1 MTVRLRVASYAVIVE
16 DGRVLLP
23 HWPDEVVGGWTLPGG
38 GIEPGEDP
46 ADAAVREVLE
56 ETGYRVELDGLLGI
70 DSVLVPA
77 GELVDPSLGAFQWLR
92 ILYRAHVVGG
102 ELRDEADGSTD
113 AVAWFDLA
121 EVPSLR
127 RVSLVDVGL
136 RLAGESIDGTD
147 DIVVDPPRAAV
158 SAHPVDV

>member
-1 MTVRLRVASYAVIVE
+1 MRLRVAAYAVIV
-16 DGRVLLP
+16 DGGRVLLP
-23 HWPDEVVGGWTLPGG
+23 HWPDVGVGGWTLPGG

-46 ADAAVREVLE
+46 ADAVVREVLE
-56 ETGYRVELDGLLGI
+56 ETGYHVELDELLGI
-70 DSVLVPA
+70 DSVVVPV
-77 GELVDPSLGAFQWLR
+77 GELVDRSLGAFQWLR

-113 AVAWFDLA
+113 AVAWFGLA

-136 RLAGESIDGTD
+136 RLARTD
-147 DIVVDPPRAAV
+147 DIEFDPPRVALGAR
-158 SAHPVDV
+158 PVDL

>member
-1 MTVRLRVASYAVIVE
+1 MTMRLRVAAYAVVVE

-23 HWPDEVVGGWTLPGG
+23 HWPDDVVGGWTLPGG

-56 ETGYRVELDGLLGI
+56 ETGYHVELDGLLGI
-70 DSVLVPA
+70 DSVVVPA

-102 ELRDEADGSTD
+102 GLRDEADGSTD

-121 EVPSLR
+121 QVPNLR

-136 RLAGESIDGTD
+136 RLAGTD
-147 DIVVDPPRAAV
+147 AIELDPPRVAWGV
-158 SAHPVDV
+158 RTLDF

>member
-1 MTVRLRVASYAVIVE
+1 MRLRLAAYVVVV
-16 DGRVLLP
+16 DGGRVLLP
-23 HWPDEVVGGWTLPGG
+23 HWPDDVVGGWTLPGG

-56 ETGYRVELDGLLGI
+56 ETGYHVELDGLLGI
-70 DSVLVPA
+70 DSVVVPA
-77 GELVDPSLGAFQWLR
+77 GELVDASLGAFQWLR

-113 AVAWFDLA
+113 AVAWFELA
-121 EVPSLR
+121 EVESLR

-136 RLAGESIDGTD
+136 RLAGEPIDGAGD
-147 DIVVDPPRAAV
+147 LPLDPPRAAV
-158 SAHPVDV
+158 SARPVDV